1 MESSLQK
8 DHKFVVVDCTNWKI
22 IPLENL
28 IGEFRRKHRK
38 IYAFM
43 KSEGDIKLAF
53 SILEKGVDG
62 VVIPY
67 SSLKASKE
75 LIAKVTSRG
84 RPGQPPPARE
94 GQDTSASWTWATG
107 RGSA

>member
-1 MESSLQK
+1 M
-8 DHKFVVVDCTNWKI
+8 VDCTNWKI

-62 VVIPY
+62 VVIP
-67 SSLKASKE
+67 
-75 LIAKVTSRG
+75 TPRSR
-84 RPGQPPPARE
+84 P
-94 GQDTSASWTWATG
+94 
-107 RGSA
+107 RGS